1 MPTMTDQGGGTLRIA
16 ASTVLLRAANTTS
29 DNIVQYEVAQQDVDI
44 PADVNRYVGC
54 QYNSG
59 NPNYVVKAS
68 DTWNNNNEFRVGAI
82 ANEGDTL
89 HILER
94 RQRRGN
100 FPHWVTEY
108 LRDVYGLRRADAIG
122 GLILSESGDTNRYVE
137 MSTGELFDTLLEH
150 DIDAFDSSGTDR
162 FDVYYRKVSDSGW
175 NKVANQRVWPNTQY
189 DDNSGSLATLGSNK
203 YAVLWFYLETDS
215 DIVMLYG
222 QGQYPTQAAAV
233 AEAPPSGVP
242 GRLELHGTL
251 LGNIIFRK
259 SATTAAA
266 LHTAFTVQFGSASI
280 VDHGSLG
287 GLGHDDHPGYPYL
300 DGRSG
305 GQILYGGVD
314 AGDSLRFAST
324 SHATGGSIYF
334 GNDKTTGVS
343 LVCDT
348 LVSSVGATVGTLNF
362 IGDDAGAAS
371 TEYVVLT
378 AYVLDATAGAEKGRY
393 RIRVTDGGSLS
404 NIARFDTDSIG
415 LGASDALVVKNGA
428 SVNTLIVESN
438 GRVGIGA
445 GPSTSS
451 ALGIASTIGAL
462 TIPRMTTGQRNALTT
477 INGMRI
483 YNTTTERNEYIENGS
498 WVYHAST
505 PA

>member
-1 MPTMTDQGGGTLRIA
+1 MPTMTDQGGGTLRVA
-16 ASTVLLRAANTTS
+16 ASRVVLRSENDVTKTL
-29 DNIVQYEVAQQDVDI
+29 VQYSVPQQDVDI
-44 PADVNRYVGC
+44 PADTNRYIGC

-59 NPNYVVKAS
+59 HPNYVVKSS
-68 DTWNNNNEFRVGAI
+68 DVWNGNTEFRIGQI
-82 ANEGDTL
+82 SNEADAL
-89 HILER
+89 HIFER
-94 RQRRGN
+94 RERRGN
-100 FPHWVTEY
+100 FNTWVTEY
-108 LRDVYGLRRADAIG
+108 LHEVYGLRRADALG
-122 GLILSESGDTNRYVE
+122 GLILSESGDANRYIE
-137 MSTGELFDTLLEH
+137 MSAGELYDALLEH
-150 DIDAFDSSGTDR
+150 DIDAFDSSGDHR

-222 QGQYPTQAAAV
+222 QGQYPTQAAAA
-233 AEAPPSGVP
+233 AEEPPSGVP

-251 LGNIIFRK
+251 LGSFIFRK
-259 SATTAAA
+259 SATTVSAT
-266 LHTAFTVQFGSASI
+266 HPAFAVRFGSASV

-287 GLGHDDHPGYPYL
+287 GLGHDDHSGYPYL

-314 AGDSLRFAST
+314 AGDSLRLAST

-334 GNDKTTGVS
+334 GNDKTTGIS

-348 LVSSVGATVGTLNF
+348 VVSSVGATVGTLNF
-362 IGDDAGAAS
+362 IGDDDGAAS

-404 NIARFDTDSIG
+404 NIARFDTDSIV
-415 LGASDALVVKNGA
+415 LGASGA
-428 SVNTLIVESN
+428 LIVEKGAGFNTLVVDSSSS
-438 GRVGIGA
+438 VGIGTATPTTSAKLDVSSTA
-445 GPSTSS
+445 GAFMP
-451 ALGIASTIGAL
+451 
-462 TIPRMTTGQRNALTT
+462 PRMTTGQRNALTPS
-477 INGMRI
+477 NGMII
-483 YNTTTERNEYIENGS
+483 YNTSTNAFNFYENGA
-498 WVYHAST
+498 WVSGSGLA
-505 PA
+505 